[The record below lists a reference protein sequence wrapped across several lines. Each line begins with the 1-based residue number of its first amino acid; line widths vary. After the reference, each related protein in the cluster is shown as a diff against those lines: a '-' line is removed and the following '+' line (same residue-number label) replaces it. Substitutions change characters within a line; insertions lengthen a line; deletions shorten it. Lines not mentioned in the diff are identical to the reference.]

1 VKALDGRVAV
11 VTGAASGIGKAM
23 AARFLDAGM
32 RVVLA
37 DVEAAA
43 LDAAARELGAGPG
56 LIAVPTDVTRA
67 DAVDALAERT
77 LDAYGAVHVV
87 CNNAGVFTGGLCWE
101 TPLPDWRWVFGVNV
115 MGVVHGLRSFVPL
128 LLAQE
133 EGHVVNTASMA
144 GVTATPL
151 TGVYNASKHAVV
163 SISETLHLELR
174 GQGARVGVSCVCP
187 EAVRTGIARAERNRP
202 EGERIAET
210 DLSPARRAVVQAITT
225 AAETGIDPDVI
236 AERTERAILEDRFWV
251 LAEDDY
257 WRGVCEARLDGIRAR
272 RNPDFTPPEGH

>member
-1 VKALDGRVAV
+1 VKALEGRVAV
-11 VTGAASGIGKAM
+11 VTGAASGIGKAL
-23 AARFLDAGM
+23 AARFRDAGM
-32 RVVLA
+32 RVVMA
-37 DVEAAA
+37 DVEAPA
-43 LDAAARELGAGPG
+43 LDAAVRELGGGPD
-56 LIAVPTDVTRA
+56 LLAVPTDVSSA
-67 DAVDALAERT
+67 ESVDALAERT
-77 LDAYGAVHVV
+77 LDACGAVHVL

-101 TPLPDWRWVFGVNV
+101 TPLADWRWVFGVNV

-128 LLAQE
+128 LLRQE

-174 GQGARVGVSCVCP
+174 GQGAAVGVSCVCP

-210 DLSPARRAVVQAITT
+210 DLTPARRAVDQAIG
-225 AAETGIDPDVI
+225 AAAAGGIDPDVI
-236 AERTERAILEDRFWV
+236 AARTECAILEDRFWV

-257 WRGVCEARLDGIRAR
+257 WRGACEARLDGLRAR
-272 RNPDFTPPEGH
+272 RNPEFAPPAGG

>member
-1 VKALDGRVAV
+1 MKALDGRVAV

-23 AARFLDAGM
+23 AARFLEAGM
-32 RVVLA
+32 RVVMA
-37 DVEAAA
+37 DVETMA
-43 LDAAARELGAGPG
+43 LDDAAHDLGGGPN
-56 LIAVPTDVTRA
+56 LIAVPTDVTSP
-67 DAVDALAERT
+67 DAVDALAECA

-101 TPLPDWRWVFGVNV
+101 TPLADWRWVFGVNV

-163 SISETLHLELR
+163 SISETLFLELR

-202 EGERIAET
+202 ASERIAET
-210 DLSPARRAVVQAITT
+210 DLSPARRAVVHAITA

-251 LAEDDY
+251 LADDDY
-257 WRGVCEARLDGIRAR
+257 WTGVCGARLDGIRER
-272 RNPDFTPPEGH
+272 RNPAFAAPSVD

>member
-1 VKALDGRVAV
+1 VKALDGRVGV
-11 VTGAASGIGKAM
+11 VTGAASGIGLALTS
-23 AARFLDAGM
+23 RFLAAGM
-32 RVVLA
+32 RVVMA

-43 LDAAARELGAGPG
+43 LEDAAARLEAGPNV
-56 LIAVPTDVTRA
+56 LPVPTDVTDA

-101 TPLPDWRWVFGVNV
+101 APLADWRWIFEVNL

-128 LLAQE
+128 LLRQE

-151 TGVYNASKHAVV
+151 TGIYNASKHAVV
-163 SISETLHLELR
+163 ALSETLRLELAAR
-174 GQGARVGVSCVCP
+174 GGTVGVSVVCP
-187 EAVRTGIARAERNRP
+187 EAVRTGIARADRNRP
-202 EGERIAET
+202 EDRRIAET
-210 DLSPARRAVVQAITT
+210 DLTPERRAVSAAITH
-225 AAETGIDPDVI
+225 AAESGIDPAVI

-251 LAEDDY
+251 LAEDPY
-257 WRGVCEARLDGIRAR
+257 WRGIFERRLDGMRHGRDPAFDA
-272 RNPDFTPPEGH
+272 PGDA